1 MKFKVINIIS
11 VFPPSCKKTKD
22 LNNLILFKIKVVIT
36 MEIIIHVRVDNSNE
50 KIETELKNL
59 GFNIEKKASFLGED
73 GFIYRSYNFE
83 EALETMKKVNEI
95 MKNGLITMRCNKIEW

>member
-1 MKFKVINIIS
+1 
-11 VFPPSCKKTKD
+11 
-22 LNNLILFKIKVVIT
+22 
-36 MEIIIHVRVDNSNE
+36 MEIVIHTRVDNSNE
-50 KIETELKNL
+50 KIETELKTL
-59 GFNIEKKASFLGED
+59 GFEVEKMVTFLGEE

>member
-22 LNNLILFKIKVVIT
+22 LNNLIWIKIEEVIIV
-36 MEIIIHVRVDNSNE
+36 EIVIHIRVDNSNE
-50 KIETELKNL
+50 KIETELKTL
-59 GFNIEKKASFLGED
+59 GFDVEKLVTFLGED

-83 EALETMKKVNEI
+83 EALESTNDLKEKYYS
-95 MKNGLITMRCNKIEW
+95 